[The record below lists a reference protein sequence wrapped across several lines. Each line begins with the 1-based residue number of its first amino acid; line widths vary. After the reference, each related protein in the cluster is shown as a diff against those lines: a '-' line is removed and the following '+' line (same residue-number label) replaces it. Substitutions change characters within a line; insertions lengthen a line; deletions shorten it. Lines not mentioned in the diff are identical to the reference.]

1 MHEIKWQKYLYFN
14 QYVIHKYYIQ
24 HHLNYDVEKKW
35 KNREAV
41 CNNHHLLL
49 YDMKRL
55 NHEREFLDLFK
66 LIPQFV
72 KFNMLQNKKECLSSI
87 IRI

>member
-14 QYVIHKYYIQ
+14 QYLLQRHL
-24 HHLNYDVEKKW
+24 HHSKKW
-35 KNREAV
+35 KNRDAV
-41 CNNHHLLL
+41 CNNYNLLL
-49 YDMKRL
+49 YDTKRL

-72 KFNMLQNKKECLSSI
+72 KFNMLQDKKECLSSI
-87 IRI
+87 IRT

>member
-14 QYVIHKYYIQ
+14 QYVIHKYYITSFK
-24 HHLNYDVEKKW
+24 LRCRKKKW
-35 KNREAV
+35 KNRDAV

>member
-1 MHEIKWQKYLYFN
+1 MLKTSYAQNKMAKIFVLQSISITTFTML
-14 QYVIHKYYIQ
+14 
-24 HHLNYDVEKKW
+24 KKW
-35 KNREAV
+35 KNRDAV
-41 CNNHHLLL
+41 CNNYNLLL

-72 KFNMLQNKKECLSSI
+72 KFNMLQDKKECLSSI
-87 IRI
+87 IRT